1 MGKLDFLTF
10 LQNLNLQKKIAKKD
24 VVEIIMSYCLNN
36 LQSTLEYAIAYKKNG
51 FSVISLYKKSKRP
64 SLYEW
69 DSFKKSYASN
79 EQLENWFP
87 PHYYTDINNIGIITG
102 KASSIFAIDIDGNKA
117 YEYYLSKLESLSDRQ
132 LIDANE
138 KTMKIKTGSGNINI
152 VFGFNPHEFVQ
163 DELKNLVLWRD
174 TLNNT
179 DSKFEETNN
188 SYHKHSEIRLKG
200 EGAYIVAPP
209 SIHPN
214 NNRYTLV
221 NGINPIVLTREQIDK
236 LVDVFITDNNNSNKN
251 HNTYFQNKSQNDEKT
266 KDLMEIDEETVLEI
280 VSIVKPYYYDGIRND
295 FILYFSGWLRK
306 LGLSYDNA
314 VKIVKELAKEDEER
328 NSRIITLRET
338 YQKQVLEKISG
349 YSGLLALLSNQLDE
363 ETGITKLKMI
373 EAILEKNNFIQKSS
387 NYFQKYNNKEN
398 TNSSENN
405 NNSSTNSEKLIQTV
419 ERNIKLL
426 FTDQYDTAFAQI
438 KIKDYEDTIKI
449 ESKRFSRLLAKLYY
463 DNTGKVMP
471 SDAINNA
478 VNILQAKA
486 EFEGEKYSLS
496 VRVAT
501 YNNPVETNEKNQF
514 EIHYDL
520 ADSKRRCVK
529 ISYKKWEVVNNPP
542 IPLFVRYNQTEQDLP
557 ASSYDL
563 DILDKLIDLTNVKK
577 ASDRKLLKIYII
589 TLFISDIP
597 HAILLLHGDKGAAKS
612 TLEKLI
618 KLLVDPT
625 KPILLTIPKDRSE
638 FIQQAYHNHVI
649 YYDNLKYIPNWFSD
663 EVCKIVTGVGSTK
676 RKLYSD
682 DEDIVYEL
690 KRCLGVNGI
699 NISLTEPDALD
710 RSILIELERIDDGN
724 LEEKEIINKLLE
736 IRPQILGYIFNV
748 IVKAIQIKP
757 SLKIGNLPRMADFA
771 LWGEAI
777 ARAMNYKENEF
788 IRLYKQNIGQ
798 QNIEAIEFNSL
809 ATAIVRLV
817 ESWDNKQE
825 GEQVIKEKQYDPQTL
840 LNILNLVAAEY
851 GIDTSNHHEWPKDI
865 KWLSRRLKI
874 IRSNLLE
881 GLGIDVIVKRNTT
894 VITTTTSS
902 INDAA
907 EFEDDEKESNDSNNN
922 KNKNKKNTSIIIIR
936 KITPLS
942 PLTPPPTQ
950 INTNQEQ
957 NNHEIGGDI
966 LSNEKNNS
974 INSNL
979 SPPKNG
985 KEPSQNCDG
994 GDSGDSGD
1002 IFRLNGRVNK
1012 KDDEVGQKKSNYN
1025 NNNGNGNPNIENIYR
1040 KYPGSDI
1047 WGCNLCKF
1055 TGDKWFML
1063 KHPCRGIAKKPIKEF
1078 R

>member
-1 MGKLDFLTF
+1 
-10 LQNLNLQKKIAKKD
+10 
-24 VVEIIMSYCLNN
+24 MSNSNN
-36 LQSTLEYAIAYKKNG
+36 LKSVLDYANAYIENG
-51 FSVISLYKKSKRP
+51 FSIIPLLKKSKKP
-64 SLYEW
+64 AINTWEP
-69 DSFKKSYASN
+69 FKISYPTK
-79 EQLENWFP
+79 EQLQDWFGN
-87 PHYYTDINNIGIITG
+87 TDNNIGLVTG
-102 KASSIFAIDIDGNKA
+102 RISSIFAIDIDGQKA
-117 YEYYLSKLESLSDRQ
+117 YEYYIQKIYSLSDQ
-132 LIDANE
+132 QIIQSNQD
-138 KTMKIKTGSGNINI
+138 TMKIRTGSGNINI
-152 VFGFNPHEFVQ
+152 IFGYNLEDFSPN
-163 DELKNLVLWRD
+163 ELKNLVLWRGD
-174 TLNNT
+174 NNT
-179 DSKFEETNN
+179 EKINEGEGQEERKET
-188 SYHKHSEIRLKG
+188 KTHSEIRLKA
-200 EGAYIVAPP
+200 EGGYIVAPP

-214 NNRYTLV
+214 NNEYTLV
-221 NGINPIVLTREQIDK
+221 NGIKQVILTREQIKK
-236 LVDVFITDNNNSNKN
+236 LIEVFTNNSNNKFN
-251 HNTYFQNKSQNDEKT
+251 NNNRYFKTNFKIDEIKEDNKRIGFRKKINGIN
-266 KDLMEIDEETVLEI
+266 EIDEETVYEI
-280 VSIVKPYYYDGIRND
+280 VSIVKPYYFDGIRND

-306 LGLSYDNA
+306 LGVIYENA
-314 VKIVKELAKEDEER
+314 EKIIKELAIDDEEK
-328 NSRIITLRET
+328 NNRIITLRET
-338 YQKQVLEKISG
+338 YQKQDLEQISGRSGLLEILSDQCSG
-349 YSGLLALLSNQLDE
+349 YSA
-363 ETGITKLKMI
+363 ITKLNEIQK
-373 EAILEKNNFIQKSS
+373 ILEKNHLIQKSS
-387 NYFQKYNNKEN
+387 DYQKHNHND
-398 TNSSENN
+398 NSKDEENN
-405 NNSSTNSEKLIQTV
+405 NNNNNTSSTNPEKLLQTV
-419 ERNIKLL
+419 EDNIILL
-426 FTDQYDTAFAQI
+426 FTDQYDISYAQI
-438 KIKDYEDTIKI
+438 QINDHQETIKI

-463 DNTGKVMP
+463 DSTGKVMP

-486 EFEGEKYSLS
+486 EFEGEKYPLS
-496 VRVAT
+496 VRVAA
-501 YNNPVETNEKNQF
+501 YNNLKEIDEKNAF
-514 EIHYDL
+514 EIYYDL

-529 ISYKKWEVVNNPP
+529 ISNKKWEVVHSPP
-542 IPLFVRYNQTEQDLP
+542 IPLFVKYNQIEQGIP
-557 ASSYDL
+557 VSSYPS

-577 ASDRKLLKIYII
+577 ARDRKLLKVYVI
-589 TLFISDIP
+589 TLFIPDIP

-625 KPILLTIPKDRSE
+625 KPILLTIPKDRTE

-736 IRPQILGYIFNV
+736 IRPQILGCIFDV
-748 IVKAIQIKP
+748 IVRAMQIKS
-757 SLKIGNLPRMADFA
+757 SLTIRKLPRMADFA

-788 IRLYKQNIGQ
+788 LSLYKQNIGQ

-825 GEQVIKEKQYDPQTL
+825 GEQIINEKQYDPQTL
-840 LNILNLVAAEY
+840 LDKLNLVAAEY
-851 GIDTSNHHEWPKDI
+851 GIDTSNYHEWPKDI

-894 VITTTTSS
+894 VITTTTSNNNNTS
-902 INDAA
+902 
-907 EFEDDEKESNDSNNN
+907 EFEDDEKESTDNNNN

-950 INTNQEQ
+950 RNTNQEQ
-957 NNHEIGGDI
+957 NNHERCGDI
-966 LSNEKNNS
+966 LSNNKNNS
-974 INSNL
+974 TNSNL
-979 SPPKNG
+979 SPPKND
-985 KEPSQNCDG
+985 EIPSHISEG
-994 GDSGDSGD
+994 GDSGVSGD
-1002 IFRLNGRVNK
+1002 IFRSNSRVNRE
-1012 KDDEVGQKKSNYN
+1012 DDEVEQKNRNYN
-1025 NNNGNGNPNIENIYR
+1025 NNNSNGNPNIENIYR

-1063 KHPCRGIAKKPIKEF
+1063 KHPCRGIAKKITKEF

>member
-1 MGKLDFLTF
+1 MSFNQD
-10 LQNLNLQKKIAKKD
+10 NLH
-24 VVEIIMSYCLNN
+24 
-36 LQSTLEYAIAYKKNG
+36 STLDYAIAYKKKG
-51 FSVISLYKKSKRP
+51 FSIIPLYKNSKKP

-87 PHYYTDINNIGIITG
+87 PQYTDTNNNIGIITG
-102 KASSIFAIDIDGNKA
+102 KISSIFAIDIDGNKA
-117 YEYYLSKLESLSDRQ
+117 YEYYLSKIESLSDRQ

-152 VFGFNPHEFVQ
+152 VFGFNPQDFSK
-163 DELKNLVLWRD
+163 DELRNLVLWREND
-174 TLNNT
+174 
-179 DSKFEETNN
+179 N
-188 SYHKHSEIRLKG
+188 STEYSSEQDNSIHKHSEIRLKG
-200 EGAYIVAPP
+200 EGGYIVAPP

-214 NNRYTLV
+214 NSGYTLV
-221 NGINPIVLTREQIDK
+221 NGINPIVLTREQIK
-236 LVDVFITDNNNSNKN
+236 QLIEVFTNNSNN
-251 HNTYFQNKSQNDEKT
+251 GYFKTNFKNDEIE
-266 KDLMEIDEETVLEI
+266 DFDEIDEQTVYEI
-280 VSIVKPYYYDGIRND
+280 VTIVKPYYYDGRRND
-295 FILYFSGWLRK
+295 FVLYFSGWLRK
-306 LGLSYDNA
+306 LGVSYDNA
-314 VKIVKELAKEDEER
+314 EKIIKEIAIDDEEI
-328 NSRIITLRET
+328 NNRIVTLRET
-338 YQKQVLEKISG
+338 YQKQDLDKIAG
-349 YSGLLALLSNQLDE
+349 YSGLLELLSSQLDKVNA
-363 ETGITKLKMI
+363 IIKLKEI
-373 EAILEKNNFIQKSS
+373 RTILEENNIIKNEREREDYK
-387 NYFQKYNNKEN
+387 KN
-398 TNSSENN
+398 TNDGDNNN

-419 ERNIKLL
+419 EKNIILL

-438 KIKDYEDTIKI
+438 KLNDHHQDTIKI
-449 ESKRFSRLLAKLYY
+449 ESKRFTRLLAKLYY
-463 DNTGKVMP
+463 DSTGKVMP

-478 VNILQAKA
+478 VNIMQAKA
-486 EFEGEKYSLS
+486 EFEGEKYPLS
-496 VRVAT
+496 VRVAA
-501 YNNPVETNEKNQF
+501 YDNPEENDEKNEF
-514 EIHYDL
+514 EIYYDL
-520 ADSKRRCVK
+520 ADSKRRCIR
-529 ISYKKWEVVNNPP
+529 ISNKKWEIVNSPP
-542 IPLFVRYNQTEQDLP
+542 IPLFVRYNQTEQDIP
-557 ASSYDL
+557 ALSYSY

-577 ASDRKLLKIYII
+577 ASDRKLLKVYII
-589 TLFISDIP
+589 TLFIPDIP

-649 YYDNLKYIPNWFSD
+649 FYDNLKYIPNWFSD

-736 IRPQILGYIFNV
+736 IRPQLLGYIFDV
-748 IVKAIQIKP
+748 IVRAMQIKP
-757 SLKIGNLPRMADFA
+757 SLTIRNLPRMADFA

-788 IRLYKQNIGQ
+788 LILYRQNIGQ

-817 ESWDNKQE
+817 ESWDNQ
-825 GEQVIKEKQYDPQTL
+825 QDQIKEKQYDPQTL

-894 VITTTTSS
+894 TSIVTTTSS
-902 INDAA
+902 INDAV
-907 EFEDDEKESNDSNNN
+907 ESEDNEKEGIDSNN

-942 PLTPPPTQ
+942 PLTPPSSQT
-950 INTNQEQ
+950 NTNQEQ
-957 NNHEIGGDI
+957 NNHERCRDI

-974 INSNL
+974 TNTKL
-979 SPPKNG
+979 SPPNNG
-985 KEPSQNCDG
+985 EKPSQNCDG
-994 GDSGDSGD
+994 GDSGVSGD
-1002 IFRLNGRVNK
+1002 IFRSNGRVNK
-1012 KDDEVGQKKSNYN
+1012 EGDEAGQKNSNYN
-1025 NNNGNGNPNIENIYR
+1025 NNSNSNGNPNIENTYR

-1047 WGCNLCKF
+1047 WGCNLCKL
-1055 TGDKWFML
+1055 TGDK
-1063 KHPCRGIAKKPIKEF
+1063 
-1078 R
+1078 